1 MLSLGSRE
9 LSSLKLLFPKTYY
22 AMTVTEIR
30 NILENPYNRKVWKGF
45 LQTQFT
51 NNKLNAEDRAILIAD
66 KILSKQ
72 CLSLGNYEINQY
84 TKIGIFEVELNEKV
98 NITRNRVALRN
109 LIKDLT
115 KQVAGAIVV
124 FVQGDK
130 WRFSYIS
137 KRKVKNTDTNEIQD
151 KETAPKRY
159 TYLFGKN
166 EKALTAAIRFDKLIQ
181 KQQQDI
187 FHFLSLDD
195 FDEAFSVEK
204 LSKEFFSKYKG
215 AYEDFVQFIT
225 GKRYGKKGNKYVEQ
239 VIHEPNWQLTSLFNK
254 DDKQARDFCKRMMGR
269 IVFLYFIQKK
279 GWLAVAQGKK
289 WGEGNPDYLYD
300 LYKKSKYKVD
310 FYFKELVPLFFK
322 TLNNPDSEKESNTL
336 RFPYLNGGL
345 FDDSHDRRYNKL
357 QLPENIFSTLFDTF
371 NNYNFTVYEDAPDEH
386 TVAVDPEML
395 GHIFE
400 NLLEDNKDKGAFYTP
415 KEIVHYMSKESL
427 KAYLL
432 AQNDFQNNAAA
443 ESAIDKILQQLELT
457 NEEKQFADK
466 NAYKIIDSLAQVK
479 ICDPA
484 IGSGAFPM
492 GLLQEIFNAH
502 IYLQELKGFKKNI
515 SDAEIKKHIIE
526 QSIYGV
532 DIDAGAVD
540 IARLRFWLSLV
551 VDEQVPQP
559 LPNLDFKIVCANTLI
574 PLGSFAELDLN
585 EKAGKAVK
593 ELEQLRHDFFNVSS
607 EDKINLE
614 RQFKKIQ
621 TDLLS
626 LRELTSKANYEI
638 YTKLY
643 QFNPFEDSAC
653 SWFDPKWMFGIKE
666 GFDIVIG
673 NPPYI
678 KEPTNRAA
686 FDGFR
691 ETKYYQG
698 KMDLWYG
705 FACVMLDNL
714 KKNTGILTFIATN
727 NWVTNA
733 GASKFRNKVVDDAQI
748 LQLIDFGNYK
758 IFESADIQTMIML
771 FKANDKLAEY
781 TFDYRRI
788 IDTQVE
794 IDDLVLLFD
803 GVSTD
808 KLKIL
813 NPTFNRKQFE
823 DKSFLF
829 SEGVIDEILN
839 GILKASNFQFDE
851 RLEIAQ
857 GIVAPQD
864 FVNKASLDELGDKF
878 QLNQGI
884 FYLDDEEKD
893 DLKLTQNELR
903 LIKPFYTTIELD
915 RYYGNSENKYWV
927 IYTDSSFKDAN
938 SIKPY
943 PNLKKHLDK
952 FQRVITSDN
961 KPYGLHRARNEH
973 FFVGEK
979 IISLRK
985 CAKPTFTYTDFDCY
999 VSQTYFVIKTKRI
1012 NQKYLTVLLNS
1023 KLIAFWL
1030 KHKGK
1035 MQGFQ
1040 FQVDKGPLVELPL
1053 IKTNL
1058 ENAFALLVDYIL
1070 FLKAYKL
1077 QPIFTHTDNERIIT
1091 HLEDVINMMVYELY
1105 FEEHMKSDKIDVLQ
1119 YISPKPISELSNSK
1133 DKEKVIQDFYL
1144 WYQKPENPVRQRML
1158 LLETRSKDIIAVI
1171 NNSIQ

>member
-1 MLSLGSRE
+1 
-9 LSSLKLLFPKTYY
+9 
-22 AMTVTEIR
+22 MTITEIR
-30 NILENPYNRKVWKGF
+30 QILESPYDRKVWKGF

-51 NNKLNAEDRAILIAD
+51 NNKLNAEDRAISLSD
-66 KILSKQ
+66 KTLSKQ
-72 CLSLGNYEINQY
+72 CFSLGNYEINEY
-84 TKIGIFEVELNEKV
+84 TRIGIFEVELNEKV

-115 KQVAGAIVV
+115 KQVAGAMVV

-137 KRKVKNTDTNEIQD
+137 KRKVKNTATNEIQE

-159 TYLFGKN
+159 TYLFGKG

-181 KQQQDI
+181 KQRENI
-187 FHFLSLDD
+187 FQYLSLDD
-195 FDEAFSVEK
+195 FEEAFSVEK
-204 LSKEFFSKYKG
+204 LSKEFFKNYKDT
-215 AYEDFVQFIT
+215 YEDFVQFLT

-239 VIHEPNWQLTSLFNK
+239 VIHQPDWQLTALFNK
-254 DDKQARDFCKRMMGR
+254 DEKQARDFCKRMMGR

-300 LYKKSKYKVD
+300 LFKKSKHKDD
-310 FYFKELVPLFFK
+310 FYFQELVPLFFK
-322 TLNNPDSEKESNTL
+322 TLNNPDSEKSSHSL

-345 FDDSHDRRYNKL
+345 FDDSQDRKYNKL
-357 QLPENIFSTLFDTF
+357 HLPEHIFQNLFETF
-371 NNYNFTVYEDAPDEH
+371 NNYNFTIYEDAPDEH

-415 KEIVHYMSKESL
+415 KEIVHYMCKESL
-427 KAYLL
+427 KAYLYAYDEHNFANNEL
-432 AQNDFQNNAAA
+432 AKR
-443 ESAIDKILQQLELT
+443 SIDKIIQQQELN
-457 NEEKQFADK
+457 NEEKQFAEK
-466 NAYKIIDSLAQVK
+466 NAFKIIDAFEQVK

-492 GLLQEIFNAH
+492 GLLQEIFNAQ
-502 IYLQELKGFKKNI
+502 IYLQELKGFKKGV
-515 SDAEIKKHIIE
+515 SDADIKKHIIE
-526 QSIYGV
+526 ESIYGV

-551 VDEQVPQP
+551 VDEQEPQP
-559 LPNLDFKIVCANTLI
+559 LPNLDFKIICANTLI
-574 PLGSFAELDLN
+574 PLGEINSLDMDA
-585 EKAGKAVK
+585 KASLAVK
-593 ELEQLRHDFFNVSS
+593 ELAKIRHDFFNVSS
-607 EDKINLE
+607 ESKLSLE
-614 RQFKKIQ
+614 RQFKKVQ

-626 LRELTSKANYEI
+626 LRELTTKDNYEF

-643 QFNPFEDSAC
+643 EFNPFDFEAAPC
-653 SWFDPKWMFGIKE
+653 SWFDPWWMFGVKD

-678 KEPTNRAA
+678 KEPTNRNA

-691 ETKYYQG
+691 KSKYYQG

-714 KKNTGILTFIATN
+714 KKDKGILTFIATN

-771 FKANDKLAEY
+771 FKATKNDSEY
-781 TFDYRRI
+781 QFDYRKI
-788 IDTQVE
+788 IDTQVDL
-794 IDDLVLLFD
+794 DDIVQLFSSV
-803 GVSTD
+803 GNGKM
-808 KLKIL
+808 KLL
-813 NPTFNRKQFE
+813 NPTFNREQFK

-829 SEGVIDEILN
+829 SEGGIDDILN
-839 GILKASNFQFDE
+839 DIINASNFQLDN

-864 FVNKASLDELGDKF
+864 FVNKASLDELGGNVK
-878 QLNQGI
+878 LNEGI
-884 FYLDDEEKD
+884 FYLSDDEKD
-893 DLKLTQNELR
+893 NLNLSSDELN
-903 LIKPFYTTIELD
+903 LIKPFYTTSELD
-915 RYYGNSENKYWV
+915 RYYGDKENKFWV
-927 IYTDSSFKDAN
+927 IYTDSSFKNPAAM
-938 SIKPY
+938 KPY
-943 PNLKKHLDK
+943 PNLKRHLDR
-952 FQRVITSDN
+952 FQKVITSDN

-973 FFVGEK
+973 FFIEEK

-999 VSQTYFVIKTKRI
+999 VSQTYFVIKTRRV
-1012 NQKYLTVLLNS
+1012 NQKYLTALLNS

-1053 IKTNL
+1053 ITSSNQ
-1058 ENAFALLVDYIL
+1058 EVFATLIDYIL
-1070 FLKAYKL
+1070 HLKENKKNPL
-1077 QPIFTHTDNERIIT
+1077 FSHTDNERIVS
-1091 HLEDVINMMVYELY
+1091 HFEDIIDMMVYELY
-1105 FEEHMKSDKIDVLQ
+1105 FEEHMKESEIDVIQ
-1119 YISPKPISELSNSK
+1119 FIKPKSIKEVSK
-1133 DKEKVIQDFYL
+1133 KDEAGKIIQDFYL

-1158 LLETRSKDIIAVI
+1158 LLETRSKDRLAVI
-1171 NNSIQ
+1171 NKSIKE

>member
-1 MLSLGSRE
+1 MII
-9 LSSLKLLFPKTYY
+9 
-22 AMTVTEIR
+22 TEIR
-30 NILENPYNRKVWKGF
+30 QILESPYNRKVWKGF

-51 NNKLNAEDRAILIAD
+51 NNKLNAEDRVISLSD
-66 KILSKQ
+66 KTLSKQ
-72 CLSLGNYEINQY
+72 CLSLGNYEINEY

-115 KQVAGAIVV
+115 KQVAGAMVV

-137 KRKVKNTDTNEIQD
+137 KRKVKNKETNEIQD

-159 TYLFGKN
+159 TYLFGKG

-181 KQQQDI
+181 KQQENI
-187 FHFLSLDD
+187 FQFLSLDD
-195 FDEAFSVEK
+195 FEEAFSVEK
-204 LSKEFFSKYKG
+204 LSKEFFKNYKDT
-215 AYEDFVQFIT
+215 YEDFVQFLT

-239 VIHEPNWQLTSLFNK
+239 VIHQPDWQLTALFNK
-254 DDKQARDFCKRMMGR
+254 DEKQARDFCKRMMGR

-300 LYKKSKYKVD
+300 LFKKSKHKDD
-310 FYFKELVPLFFK
+310 FYFQELVPLFFK
-322 TLNNPDSEKESNTL
+322 TLNNPDSEKSSHTL

-345 FDDSHDRRYNKL
+345 FDDSQDRKYNKL
-357 QLPENIFSTLFDTF
+357 HLPEHIFQNLFETF
-371 NNYNFTVYEDAPDEH
+371 NNYNFTIYEDAPDEH

-415 KEIVHYMSKESL
+415 KEIVHYMCKESL
-427 KAYLL
+427 KAYLFAYDEQSFANSEL
-432 AQNDFQNNAAA
+432 AKLT
-443 ESAIDKILQQLELT
+443 IDKVIQQQELDS
-457 NEEKQFADK
+457 EEKQFAEK
-466 NAYKIIDSLAQVK
+466 NAFKIIDAFEQVK

-492 GLLQEIFNAH
+492 GLLQEIFNAQ
-502 IYLQELKGFKKNI
+502 IYLQELKGFKKGV
-515 SDAEIKKHIIE
+515 SDADIKKHIIE
-526 QSIYGV
+526 ESIYGV

-551 VDEQVPQP
+551 VDEQEPQP
-559 LPNLDFKIVCANTLI
+559 LPNLDFKIICANTLI
-574 PLGSFAELDLN
+574 PLGEINSLDMDA
-585 EKAGKAVK
+585 KASLAVK
-593 ELEQLRHDFFNVSS
+593 ELAKIRHDFFNVSS
-607 EDKINLE
+607 ESKLSLE
-614 RQFKKIQ
+614 RQFKKVQ

-626 LRELTSKANYEI
+626 LRELTTKDNYEF

-643 QFNPFEDSAC
+643 EFNPFDFEAAPC
-653 SWFDPKWMFGIKE
+653 SWFDPWWMFGVKD

-678 KEPTNRAA
+678 KEPTNRNA

-691 ETKYYQG
+691 KSKYYQG

-714 KKNTGILTFIATN
+714 KKDKGILTFIATN

-733 GASKFRNKVVDDAQI
+733 GASKFRNKVVEDAQI

-771 FKANDKLAEY
+771 FKATKNDAEY
-781 TFDYRRI
+781 EFDYRKI
-788 IDTQVE
+788 IDTQVDL
-794 IDDLVLLFD
+794 DDIVQLF
-803 GVSTD
+803 GSVGNGKM
-808 KLKIL
+808 KLL
-813 NPTFNRKQFE
+813 NPTFNREQFK

-829 SEGVIDEILN
+829 SEGGIDDILN
-839 GILKASNFQFDE
+839 DIINASNFQLDN

-864 FVNKASLDELGDKF
+864 FVNKASLDELGGNVK
-878 QLNQGI
+878 LNEGI
-884 FYLDDEEKD
+884 FYLSDEEKD
-893 DLKLTQNELR
+893 NLNLSSEELN
-903 LIKPFYTTIELD
+903 LIKPFYTTSELD
-915 RYYGNSENKYWV
+915 RYYGDSGNKFWV
-927 IYTDSSFKDAN
+927 IYTDSTFKNPLAM
-938 SIKPY
+938 KPY
-943 PNLKKHLDK
+943 PNLKKHLDR
-952 FQRVITSDN
+952 FQKVITSDN

-973 FFVGEK
+973 FFIEEK

-985 CAKPTFTYTDFDCY
+985 CAKPTFTYTNFDCY
-999 VSQTYFVIKTKRI
+999 VSQTYFVIKTRRV
-1012 NQKYLTVLLNS
+1012 NQKYLTALLNS

-1040 FQVDKGPLVELPL
+1040 YQVDKGPLVELPL
-1053 IKTNL
+1053 ITTEHEKL
-1058 ENAFALLVDYIL
+1058 FASIVDYII
-1070 FLKAYKL
+1070 FLKGHSDKKVNDYVS
-1077 QPIFTHTDNERIIT
+1077 NEHMIQSF
-1091 HLEDVINMMVYELY
+1091 EDVINACVYELY
-1105 FEEHMKSDKIDVLQ
+1105 FSEHMKEKEIDVLRFAKE
-1119 YISPKPISELSNSK
+1119 IIKPLDKHEKAIELINSVYSKLKEPSN
-1133 DKEKVIQDFYL
+1133 EIR
-1144 WYQKPENPVRQRML
+1144 NRML
-1158 LLETRSKDIIAVI
+1158 LFATRSENILLP
-1171 NNSIQ
+1171 IQKIY